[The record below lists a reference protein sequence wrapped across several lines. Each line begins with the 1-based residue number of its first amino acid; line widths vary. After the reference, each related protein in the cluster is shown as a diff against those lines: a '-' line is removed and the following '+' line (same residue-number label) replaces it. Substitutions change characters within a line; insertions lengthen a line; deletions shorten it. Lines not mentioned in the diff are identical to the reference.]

1 MEISQHIKNLLKT
14 NSRVILKNF
23 GAFETKHISAVI
35 DKDTKV
41 MKPPFKIVVFTTEFK
56 QDSGLLL
63 KYMAEHEQ
71 ISIDS
76 AAEQI
81 EEYVK
86 TLKSKLDSGQTF
98 ECKDLGKFVKG
109 IDGSYEFSFL
119 SDENL
124 LIDSY
129 GLPIVSMSEQ
139 DKVTPRPEVI
149 REQSKKELETKNPEV
164 KEEIVTPPIKKE
176 QVVKENI
183 VKENIVKEKVVK
195 EKVVKEKPIKQKP
208 VKDPLTGE
216 QPKKKGRGWL
226 VLLIIVGV
234 IAVFLTAVYFLKPD
248 YWTKGYDYTSEKF
261 TIVKS
266 TVSGWFN
273 KDKDKYE
280 IIEKIEKPDT
290 NTISGL
296 NSDTVDQGINESE
309 NETETN
315 TETNTETETV
325 TNETETETVV
335 ENNTLTPPSKT
346 GKYHIIV
353 GSLETEAD
361 AKQEQKRF
369 TKKGINTD
377 IIHVPALSRYR
388 ISAGAFKTPKEA
400 QDYFAELQKKY
411 EGLEAWVWEK
421 K

>member
-1 MEISQHIKNLLKT
+1 LLQKGEKMEISQHIKNLLKT

-23 GAFETKHISAVI
+23 GAFETKHIPAVI
-35 DKDTKV
+35 DQVTKV
-41 MKPPFKIVVFTTEFK
+41 MKPPFKIVIFNPEFK
-56 QDSGLLL
+56 EDTGLLMN
-63 KYMAEHEQ
+63 YMAEQEHT
-71 ISIDS
+71 SLDD

-86 TLKSKLDSGQTF
+86 TLKTKLDSGQTV
-98 ECKDLGKFVKG
+98 ECKDLGKFVKA

-129 GLPIVSMSEQ
+129 GLPVVSMSEQ

-149 REQSKKELETKNPEV
+149 KEQTKKEVEIKKPEV
-164 KEEIVTPPIKKE
+164 KEKIVTPPVKKE
-176 QVVKENI
+176 AVI
-183 VKENIVKEKVVK
+183 K

-208 VKDPLTGE
+208 VKETLTGE
-216 QPKKKGRGWL
+216 QPKKKKRGWL
-226 VLLIIVGV
+226 VLLIILGV
-234 IAVFLTAVYFLKPD
+234 IAVLLTAVYFLKPD
-248 YWTKGYDYTSEKF
+248 YWTKGYNFTSEKF

-266 TVSGWFN
+266 TVGGWFN
-273 KDKDKYE
+273 KDKDKFE

-290 NTISGL
+290 NTVSEL
-296 NSDTVDQGINESE
+296 NGDTTDQGNNESE

-315 TETNTETETV
+315 RETNT
-325 TNETETETVV
+325 NDTETETVV
-335 ENNTLTPPSKT
+335 ENNTITPPSKT
-346 GKYHIIV
+346 GRYHIIV
-353 GSLETEAD
+353 GSLETEAE
-361 AKQEQKRF
+361 AQQEQKRF
-369 TKKGINTD
+369 TKKGISTD
-377 IIHVPALSRYR
+377 IIHVPSINRYR
-388 ISAGAFKTPKEA
+388 ISAGAFKSPKEA